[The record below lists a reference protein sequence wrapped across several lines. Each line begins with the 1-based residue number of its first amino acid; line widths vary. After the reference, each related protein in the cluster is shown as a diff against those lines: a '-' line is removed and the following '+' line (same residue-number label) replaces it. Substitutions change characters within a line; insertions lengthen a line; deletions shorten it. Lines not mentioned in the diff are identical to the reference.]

1 MRRLAGTY
9 PSSAYFWLNVRTPA
23 PTRERAKE
31 SEVRME
37 KDSEEE
43 KTYPR
48 PR

>member
-9 PSSAYFWLNVRTPA
+9 PSSAYFWLSVRTPA
-23 PTRERAKE
+23 PARERAKE

-43 KTYPR
+43 ETYP
-48 PR
+48 